1 MLLQPHHLFG
11 SLSLLCPIDCWDTAK
26 MRSLVSF
33 LLLVLAAAVQAI
45 SSNGGNRLLVIL
57 EDVAEKDGYSKF
69 IGDLEGMYAR
79 AGPCGRNPHHQPHL
93 HLANCRRGYRTRL

>member
-1 MLLQPHHLFG
+1 
-11 SLSLLCPIDCWDTAK
+11 

-45 SSNGGNRLLVIL
+45 SSDGGNRLLVIL

-69 IGDLEGMYAR
+69 IGDLEGMAH
-79 AGPCGRNPHHQPHL
+79 PHH
-93 HLANCRRGYRTRL
+93 